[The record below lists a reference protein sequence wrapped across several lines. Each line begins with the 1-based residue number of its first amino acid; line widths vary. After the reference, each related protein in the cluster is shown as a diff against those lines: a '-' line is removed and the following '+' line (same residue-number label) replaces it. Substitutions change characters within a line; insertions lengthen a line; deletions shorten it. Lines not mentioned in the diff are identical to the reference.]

1 MGLDTPKVDILD
13 GVERTKCCVRHTE
26 IITVSRQ
33 VRLKTLPTSAVVLGA
48 GIEGIEAAALLAKY
62 GCPEV

>member
-1 MGLDTPKVDILD
+1 
-13 GVERTKCCVRHTE
+13 
-26 IITVSRQ
+26 

-62 GCPEV
+62 GCPEVSSSSLLLSSLELSDTLLYEP